1 MSRSS
6 ARGVPTSADVQV
18 LGLTPH
24 ALWLLLG
31 DRELM
36 LDFKRFPWFARATV
50 EQVCDVA
57 LLHGQHLHWPRLD
70 VDLHID
76 SIEHPERFPL
86 VARTK
91 LGRASRGD
99 LRKRPPR

>member
-1 MSRSS
+1 MAKSS
-6 ARGVPTSADVQV
+6 ARGGRTSVEV

-24 ALWLLLG
+24 ALWLMVE

-36 LDFKRFPWFARATV
+36 LDFTRFPWFARASL
-50 EQVCDVA
+50 EDVCDVT
-57 LLHGQHLHWPRLD
+57 LLHGHHLCWPRLD

-86 VARTK
+86 VSAVAR
-91 LGRASRGD
+91 RAPR
-99 LRKRPPR
+99 RARRP